1 MLKDELPSGVKLIPL
16 LMHHDNR
23 GMVAELY
30 RKEWD
35 ISLEALQWNIS
46 HSKSN
51 VLRGVHLHPKHLD
64 YLIVLKG
71 HMTLY
76 LHDVRPASASKG
88 KTFVIDLKADILQA
102 IVIPTGV
109 AHGFYF
115 NEDSTHIYA
124 VSEYWDEEDELGCM
138 WNSPEL
144 NISWPTHNPILS
156 AKDQHALT
164 YDAMIQA
171 YIKKTEKV
179 KLCEN
184 V

>member
-1 MLKDELPSGVKLIPL
+1 MHKDELPSGVKIVPL
-16 LMHHDNR
+16 QMHHDDR

-30 RKEWD
+30 RKEWAVG
-35 ISLEALQWNIS
+35 LEALQWNVS
-46 HSKSN
+46 HSKTR
-51 VLRGVHLHPKHLD
+51 VLRGVHLHWKHMD

-76 LHDVRPASASKG
+76 LHDVRPGSISRG
-88 KTFVIDLKADILQA
+88 QTFVVDLKDNALQA
-102 IVIPTGV
+102 AVIPTGV

-115 NEDSTHIYA
+115 NQDTTHIYA
-124 VSEYWDEEDELGCM
+124 VSEYWNHEDELGCM

-144 NISWPTHNPILS
+144 NISWPTDNPMLS
-156 AKDQHALT
+156 LRDQNAFT
-164 YDAMIQA
+164 YNAMIQI
-171 YIKKTEKV
+171 YINKSEKA